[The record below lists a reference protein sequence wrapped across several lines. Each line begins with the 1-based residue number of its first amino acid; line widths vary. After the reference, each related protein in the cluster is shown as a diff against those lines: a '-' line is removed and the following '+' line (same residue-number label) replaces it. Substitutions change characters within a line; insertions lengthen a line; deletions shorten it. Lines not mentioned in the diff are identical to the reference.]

1 MKATH
6 IILLLLVFALFGCNE
21 FEKEAEL
28 TNYDDSLSYTIG
40 RDLGKSLVRNEIDS
54 VINPVLLAKGIR
66 DYFENDSIFMTQQI
80 VDSFLNEFSMKKR
93 KEAEE
98 RKRAETMEKFKD
110 NFMEGEQ
117 FLKENAEKEGVIQ
130 TETGL
135 QYKVIKEG
143 TGKQPAGTDKVRVH
157 YEGRLIDGTI
167 FDSSY
172 ERKEPAEFVVLRV
185 IKGWTEGLQLMKE
198 GGEYE
203 LYIPSQLGYGER
215 GSGQIK
221 PYSALIFKVELLKV
235 LETEQSE
242 NN

>member
-1 MKATH
+1 
-6 IILLLLVFALFGCNE
+6 
-21 FEKEAEL
+21 
-28 TNYDDSLSYTIG
+28 
-40 RDLGKSLVRNEIDS
+40 
-54 VINPVLLAKGIR
+54 
-66 DYFENDSIFMTQQI
+66 
-80 VDSFLNEFSMKKR
+80 MKKR